1 MALTKLAWSSAQTAL
16 AAASAIAAAPFAAAA
31 NVDQGPIVGGPA
43 APVAAT
49 HPAETPVGSVSG
61 PEALPPGGPIGVLPQ
76 ADLGGGAKPYVP

>member
-1 MALTKLAWSSAQTAL
+1 MAITKLAWSSAQTAL
-16 AAASAIAAAPFAAAA
+16 AAASAPFAAAA
-31 NVDQGPIVGGPA
+31 NVDQGPIVGGPT
-43 APVAAT
+43 APVVAM